1 MFPAL
6 GKAQLNLPDILDFN
20 LEHNPDFPV
29 FIYGEISSS
38 KTTEI
43 KMLEYVR
50 AAHRVGKVIRG
61 DSQTGDVI
69 GIVANLDTIVY
80 SALIVGIM
88 KAGLVVSRPP
98 IPYAK
103 MSLFSHSAISYIST
117 ELPNRSCPSHSK
129 VICAQNHRDKNHF
142 TGCRRWSQS
151 RARND
156 RPELC
161 TEHRRGTYAI
171 RGVSQTR
178 QRNSAGS
185 FHTYQQNIFTKR
197 FR

>member
-1 MFPAL
+1 MLPDL
-6 GKAQLNLPDILDFN
+6 GKTQLNLPDILDFN
-20 LEHNPDFPV
+20 LEHNPDFPIY
-29 FIYGEISSS
+29 IYGEVSSA

-50 AAHRVGKVIRG
+50 AAHRVGKIIRG
-61 DSQTGDVI
+61 GSQTGDVV

-88 KAGLVVSRPP
+88 KAGLVVSQPL

-103 MSLFSHSAISYIST
+103 LSLFAHSAISYIST
-117 ELPNRSCPSHSK
+117 ELPNRSCRSHSK
-129 VICAQNHRDKNHF
+129 VIRAQSHRDKNYF
-142 TGCRRWSQS
+142 TGCRRRSQS

-161 TEHRRGTYAI
+161 TKHRRGTYAI

-185 FHTYQQNIFTKR
+185 FHTYQQNTFTKR